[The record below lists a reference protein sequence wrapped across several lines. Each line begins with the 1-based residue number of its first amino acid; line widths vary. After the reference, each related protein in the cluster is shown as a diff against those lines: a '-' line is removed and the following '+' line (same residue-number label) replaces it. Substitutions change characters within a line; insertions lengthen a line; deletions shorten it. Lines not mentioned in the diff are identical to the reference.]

1 MKHNNIAA
9 LAKLGLFS
17 LLMMITTTAVNAQ
30 KQFTLEDLNFGGN
43 NYHNMVPKNRYLT
56 WWGDQLV
63 RRNTDECSLVNK
75 QNGKETVMFTVDDIN
90 KWAGTDDSTKIRH
103 LFYASFPYP
112 NKSLVLITGKKERML
127 IDFKSK
133 KVVWRQN
140 CEGENFA
147 EWNAASKAVA
157 FVKNDNLFVTNG
169 EGKTTQLTTD
179 GSREIV
185 YGQSVHRDE
194 FGIYK
199 GTFWSPDG
207 QSLAFYRMDQS
218 MVADYPLVNIDT
230 RIATETPIKY
240 PMAGETSHKVTVG
253 VYNLKTGKTIY
264 LKAGDPTDRYFTN
277 IAWSPDCKKVYMI
290 ELNRDQTDMQL
301 VSYDA
306 TTGNKLETLYKEH
319 NDKYVHPMTPIT
331 FLPWDDSKFILQSEK
346 DGYNHLYLFNTKG
359 EQLKQITS
367 GKWIVL
373 DLVGFNKSKKSAII
387 LSTECSPIQNN
398 LYMVNIETGKRTL
411 LDNGKGFH
419 ATTRGAGGHCDI
431 ILSGTGKYI
440 YDNYSEPDVPR
451 KINIISTENAKNV
464 NYFTA
469 ADPWKGYNVP
479 EYSCG
484 TIKAADGTTDL
495 YYRMVKPVNFDPNK
509 KYPTIAYVYG
519 GPGIRNVEARWH
531 YASRGWETYMAQ
543 KGYLL
548 FILDNRG
555 SCDRGRDFEQATF
568 RHLGVEEMKDQ
579 IKGVE
584 YLKSLAYVDTTRLG
598 VHGWSFGGFM
608 TTSLMTTYPDMFKVG
623 VAGGP
628 VIDWKWYEVMYGER
642 YMDTPQAN
650 PEGYAET
657 SLINKAKNLKGKLQ
671 IIIGTDDPTVVPQ
684 HAISFLKA
692 CIEAGTQP
700 DFFVYPGE
708 GHNMMGHQSVH
719 LHERITQYF
728 EDYLK

>member
-75 QNGKETVMFTVDDIN
+75 QNGKETVMFTIDDIN

-127 IDFKSK
+127 IDFKLK

-509 KYPTIAYVYG
+509 NI
-519 GPGIRNVEARWH
+519 
-531 YASRGWETYMAQ
+531 
-543 KGYLL
+543 LL
-548 FILDNRG
+548 
-555 SCDRGRDFEQATF
+555 
-568 RHLGVEEMKDQ
+568 
-579 IKGVE
+579 
-584 YLKSLAYVDTTRLG
+584 
-598 VHGWSFGGFM
+598 
-608 TTSLMTTYPDMFKVG
+608 
-623 VAGGP
+623 
-628 VIDWKWYEVMYGER
+628 
-642 YMDTPQAN
+642 
-650 PEGYAET
+650 
-657 SLINKAKNLKGKLQ
+657 
-671 IIIGTDDPTVVPQ
+671 
-684 HAISFLKA
+684 
-692 CIEAGTQP
+692 
-700 DFFVYPGE
+700 
-708 GHNMMGHQSVH
+708 
-719 LHERITQYF
+719 
-728 EDYLK
+728 